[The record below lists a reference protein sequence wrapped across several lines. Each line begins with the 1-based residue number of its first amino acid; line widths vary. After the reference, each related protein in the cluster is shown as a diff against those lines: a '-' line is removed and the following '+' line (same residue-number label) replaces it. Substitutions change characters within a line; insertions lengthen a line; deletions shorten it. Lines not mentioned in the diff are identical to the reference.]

1 MTCNKSIFNSRKGL
15 SLIHTMICAFFVTL
29 FTIVLAYY
37 LSYIKPGTIVSVTS
51 LISADYNMESAIIS
65 QMQKYKDD
73 PKKEPK
79 SFNKEIMLAINM
91 SVECKKIS
99 DKEYLFE
106 AKVDGRNIHRE
117 IKVKGNTTIPD
128 KLIFLE

>member
-1 MTCNKSIFNSRKGL
+1 MICNKSIYNSRKGF
-15 SLIHTMICAFFVTL
+15 SLISTMICAFFVTL
-29 FTIVLAYY
+29 FTIALAYY
-37 LSYIKPGTIVSVTS
+37 LSYIKPGAIVSVTS

-65 QMQKYKDD
+65 QMQKFKDD

-79 SFNKEIMLAINM
+79 SFSKEIMLGINM